1 MAVNLDVPMTW
12 KEFKAL
18 EKQEQH
24 DYLQHLIDTY
34 GANAVSFAEMFHN
47 NANTVRKFIAENDL
61 GIKLSRGSRVDRARW
76 NEFLGV
82 EETLEEPTAV
92 SEAQPQPVPSGMQV
106 CSATMRFCGAI
117 NVDLITA
124 DLKRVFDGNTQGE
137 IEITFTL
144 KGE

>member
-1 MAVNLDVPMTW
+1 MAVNYDVPMTW
-12 KEFKAL
+12 KDFKAL
-18 EKQEQH
+18 EKEEQH

-34 GANAVSFAEMFHN
+34 GANAVSFAQMFKI
-47 NANTVRKFIAENDL
+47 NANTVRRYISDNDI

-76 NEFLGV
+76 NDFLGV
-82 EETLEEPTAV
+82 QETEEEVAEV
-92 SEAQPQPVPSGMQV
+92 VQPQPAASGMQV
-106 CSATMRFCGAI
+106 CSATMRFCGVI
-117 NVDLITA
+117 DVDMITA

>member
-1 MAVNLDVPMTW
+1 MAVNYDVPMTW
-12 KEFKAL
+12 KDFKAL
-18 EKQEQH
+18 EKEEQR

-34 GANAVSFAEMFHN
+34 GANAVSFAQMFKI
-47 NANTVRKFIAENDL
+47 NANTVRRYITDNDI

-82 EETLEEPTAV
+82 QETEEEVAVQSEPKPMA
-92 SEAQPQPVPSGMQV
+92 SGMQV

-117 NVDLITA
+117 DVDLITA